1 MKTIYI
7 PKGETVHYESLST
20 DHLIVE
26 GTLEVTYG
34 VVAKQIDGDGV
45 IHAGTVEADII
56 RIRCIETARTVCRRL
71 IAKVVESS
79 EVFASES
86 AVVSCFCSAA
96 YVETGRLT
104 VTISEIDEVKAKQ
117 IINLPTR
124 QRTLLGT
131 LLASMWRAFWLSL
144 FAYPVHT
151 NAVNASYRPE
161 SKTAE
166 AAKEPFD
173 EELSRFVN
181 MFKLARESGYT
192 LKLVPGTPE
201 ENAPVFDFAAE
212 AFASQKAT

>member
-1 MKTIYI
+1 MSSADDPDIAATFDI
-7 PKGETVHYESLST
+7 ELS
-20 DHLIVE
+20 
-26 GTLEVTYG
+26 
-34 VVAKQIDGDGV
+34 K
-45 IHAGTVEADII
+45 
-56 RIRCIETARTVCRRL
+56 
-71 IAKVVESS
+71 
-79 EVFASES
+79 
-86 AVVSCFCSAA
+86 SAA
-96 YVETGRLT
+96 VFTAAVPRPVTAAVTGS
-104 VTISEIDEVKAKQ
+104 ISEIDEVKAKQ

-144 FAYPVHT
+144 FAYPVHA
-151 NAVNASYRPE
+151 NAVDASYRPDTTDTEDAPSVKE

-212 AFASQKAT
+212 AFASQKAA

>member
-79 EVFASES
+79 EVCLRERGG
-86 AVVSCFCSAA
+86 
-96 YVETGRLT
+96 E
-104 VTISEIDEVKAKQ
+104 
-117 IINLPTR
+117 
-124 QRTLLGT
+124 LL
-131 LLASMWRAFWLSL
+131 LLCGVCGDWPPDR
-144 FAYPVHT
+144 YH
-151 NAVNASYRPE
+151 
-161 SKTAE
+161 
-166 AAKEPFD
+166 
-173 EELSRFVN
+173 
-181 MFKLARESGYT
+181 
-192 LKLVPGTPE
+192 
-201 ENAPVFDFAAE
+201 
-212 AFASQKAT
+212 Q

>member
-104 VTISEIDEVKAKQ
+104 VTISEMK
-117 IINLPTR
+117 
-124 QRTLLGT
+124 
-131 LLASMWRAFWLSL
+131 
-144 FAYPVHT
+144 
-151 NAVNASYRPE
+151 
-161 SKTAE
+161 
-166 AAKEPFD
+166 
-173 EELSRFVN
+173 
-181 MFKLARESGYT
+181 
-192 LKLVPGTPE
+192 
-201 ENAPVFDFAAE
+201 
-212 AFASQKAT
+212 

>member
-104 VTISEIDEVKAKQ
+104 VTISEIDEVKAEARKAY
-117 IINLPTR
+117 
-124 QRTLLGT
+124 
-131 LLASMWRAFWLSL
+131 LALNCAG
-144 FAYPVHT
+144 
-151 NAVNASYRPE
+151 
-161 SKTAE
+161 
-166 AAKEPFD
+166 
-173 EELSRFVN
+173 LSRCDFFVERGTGRVLCN
-181 MFKLARESGYT
+181 ELNTLPGFTPISMYPKLMEHEGLSYAA
-192 LKLVPGTPE
+192 LVDKLLQLALHRRKG
-201 ENAPVFDFAAE
+201 AY
-212 AFASQKAT
+212 